1 MIGSQTFHFM
11 KVVETQPVQLL
22 SKPPKSHKLH
32 LLGTISHKLNPKFE
46 LEKSKAEAIRQRSQH
61 AEKERLARKT
71 VELDSLSVTNSKE
84 QKRLISRRKSNATS
98 STISSKNHHLNSVIN
113 TYSLKTRAIQTLAIG
128 PITIDQLSQKLSTTP
143 NLLTDIVKEICV
155 DSQSQNILQ
164 LLPELYGQIKITDW
178 PLYSMRERNIVCK
191 NVSSFTSSTSSTTPV
206 PISETT
212 ITPPE
217 TPETPTSSPKKQILS
232 ANFTSRSALSS
243 AKKSVTA
250 KDRLNAI
257 MKKQRR

>member
-1 MIGSQTFHFM
+1 MIGSQIFHFM
-11 KVVETQPVQLL
+11 KVEETQPVQLL
-22 SKPPKSHKLH
+22 SKPAKSHKLH

-46 LEKSKAEAIRQRSQH
+46 LEKSKAEAIRQRSQD

-71 VELDSLSVTNSKE
+71 VELDSLSVTNSKG
-84 QKRLISRRKSNATS
+84 QKRLISRKKSSATS
-98 STISSKNHHLNSVIN
+98 STISSNHHHHPNSGIN

-143 NLLTDIVKEICV
+143 NLLIDIVNEICV
-155 DSQSQNILQ
+155 DSRSQHILR

-178 PLYSMRERNIVCK
+178 PLYSMRERNIVCR
-191 NVSSFTSSTSSTTPV
+191 NVSSFSSSSTPV
-206 PISETT
+206 PISET

-232 ANFTSRSALSS
+232 ANLISRSGLSS